1 MRRFLRKIGITSGE
15 RKNRSFAL
23 GMRTLALGLT
33 VLSFVWA
40 QKQKKVSAEPAAPTA
55 PTNLVEF
62 PKVEHDF
69 GKIKEED
76 RSATTRFSF
85 KNVSKDPVRI
95 LDVKASCGCTSPSW
109 SRDPIPPGKEG
120 FVEAMYSAWGR
131 PGAFTKTLTVRIRSD
146 KDTTRE
152 ETHVLT
158 IKGEVIPRPKGPED
172 FYPTKVGNLRF
183 GPANHVSFGTIKT
196 NERRSLTVTLYNDSD
211 KPMQLREFR
220 DVPKHIKVSYRS
232 PKATAAT
239 YTLPPKDTVQV
250 VVEYDAGAA
259 GDYGF
264 VYHML
269 KLPTDDATEADKP
282 FYVTANIEEYF
293 GELTEEELQQA
304 PRAEFSSTEYNYG
317 KIKAGEKV
325 VHEFR
330 LTNAGK
336 KPLIIR
342 KVKASCGCTAANPDK
357 SELKPGE
364 STTIKVTFDS
374 TGRSGRDSKS
384 VTVITN
390 DPRQPTTNL
399 IIQGEIEAVTK

>member
-1 MRRFLRKIGITSGE
+1 
-15 RKNRSFAL
+15 
-23 GMRTLALGLT
+23 MRTLAFAFSLLA
-33 VLSFVWA
+33 LLWA
-40 QKQKKVSAEPAAPTA
+40 QKKKDKKNESDGKVGEVAPTK
-55 PTNLVEF
+55 LVDF
-62 PKVEHDF
+62 PKIEHDF
-69 GKIKEED
+69 GKVKEED
-76 RSATTRFSF
+76 RTASTRFTF
-85 KNVSKDPVRI
+85 KNVSKDPIRI
-95 LDVKASCGCTSPSW
+95 IDVKTSCGCTSPNW
-109 SRDPIPPGKEG
+109 SKDPVTPGKEG
-120 FVEAMYSAWGR
+120 YVEAMYSAWGR
-131 PGAFTKTLTVRIRSD
+131 PGPFVKTLTVRLRSE
-146 KDTTRE
+146 KDTTKE

-158 IKGEVIPRPKGPED
+158 IKGEVLPRPKGPED

-196 NERRSLTVTLYNDSD
+196 NEKRTLSVTLYNDSD
-211 KPMQLREFR
+211 KPMELKEFR
-220 DVPKHIKVSYRS
+220 DVPKHIRVFYRS
-232 PKATAAT
+232 SKGDATT
-239 YTLPPKDTVQV
+239 YVLPPKDTVQV
-250 VVEYDAGAA
+250 AVEYDAGAA

-264 VYHML
+264 VYHLL
-269 KLPTDDATEADKP
+269 KLPTNDAAEADKP

-293 GELTEEELQQA
+293 GELTEEILKMA

-325 VHEFR
+325 THEFR
-330 LTNAGK
+330 ITNTGK

-374 TGRSGRDSKS
+374 TGRSGRDSKT

-399 IIQGEIEAVTK
+399 VIQGEIEAVAK

>member
-1 MRRFLRKIGITSGE
+1 
-15 RKNRSFAL
+15 
-23 GMRTLALGLT
+23 MRTLAIGFSLLT
-33 VLSFVWA
+33 LLWA
-40 QKQKKVSAEPAAPTA
+40 QKKKDKKADTEGKSVESAPAK
-55 PTNLVEF
+55 LVDF

-76 RSATTRFSF
+76 RTASTRFSF
-85 KNVSKDPVRI
+85 KNISKDPIRI
-95 LDVKASCGCTSPSW
+95 VDVKASCGCTSPNW
-109 SRDPIPPGKEG
+109 SKDIVSPGKEG
-120 FVEAMYSAWGR
+120 YVEAMYSSWGR
-131 PGAFTKTLTVRIRSD
+131 PGIFTKTLTVRIRSE
-146 KDTTRE
+146 KDTTKE

-158 IKGEVIPRPKGPED
+158 IKGEVLPRPKGPED

-196 NERRSLTVTLYNDSD
+196 NEKRTSSVTLYNDSD
-211 KPMQLREFR
+211 KPMELKEFR
-220 DVPKHIKVSYRS
+220 EVPKHIKVSYRTS
-232 PKATAAT
+232 KGDVSS
-239 YTLPPKDTVQV
+239 YNLPPKDTVQV

-264 VYHML
+264 VYHLL
-269 KLPTDDATEADKP
+269 KLPTNDAAEADKA

-293 GELTEEELQQA
+293 GELTEEALKVA
-304 PRAEFSSTEYNYG
+304 PRAEFSATEFNYG
-317 KIKAGEKV
+317 KIKAGDKV
-325 VHEFR
+325 THEFR
-330 LTNAGK
+330 ITNTGK

-374 TGRSGRDSKS
+374 TGRSGRDSKT

-399 IIQGEIEAVTK
+399 VIQGEIEAVAK

>member
-1 MRRFLRKIGITSGE
+1 
-15 RKNRSFAL
+15 
-23 GMRTLALGLT
+23 MRTLVLGLIG
-33 VLSFVWA
+33 LGLVWA
-40 QKQKKVSAEPAAPTA
+40 QKKEKKAEAQTAPAAA
-55 PTNLVEF
+55 VKLIDIS
-62 PKVEHDF
+62 KSEHDF

-76 RSATTRFSF
+76 RTATTRFTF

-95 LDVKASCGCTSPSW
+95 LDVKASCGCTSPNW
-109 SRDPIPPGKEG
+109 SKEPIAPGKEG
-120 FVEAMYSAWGR
+120 FIEAQYSAWGR
-131 PGAFTKTLTVRIRSD
+131 PGPFTKTLTVRVRSE
-146 KDTTRE
+146 KDTTKE

-196 NERRSLTVTLYNDSD
+196 NERRTLTATLYNDSD
-211 KPMQLREFR
+211 KPMQLQAFR
-220 DVPKHIKVSYRS
+220 DVPKHIKVSYRT
-232 PKATAAT
+232 PKGDLPT

-250 VVEYDAGAA
+250 AVEYDAGAA

-269 KLPTDDATEADKP
+269 KMPTDDAVEAEKP

-293 GELTEEELQQA
+293 GELTEEQLQEA
-304 PRAEFSSTEYNYG
+304 PKAEFSATEYNYG

-325 VHEFR
+325 TYDFR
-330 LTNAGK
+330 ITNVGK

-399 IIQGEIEAVTK
+399 IIHGEIEAVTK

>member
-1 MRRFLRKIGITSGE
+1 
-15 RKNRSFAL
+15 
-23 GMRTLALGLT
+23 MRTLLLGLA
-33 VLSFVWA
+33 VSALLWA
-40 QKQKKVSAEPAAPTA
+40 QKKKKAEASAPAGESAAPST
-55 PTNLVEF
+55 TTLISF
-62 PKVEHDF
+62 PKIEHDF

-76 RSATTRFSF
+76 RTATTRFSF
-85 KNVSKDPVRI
+85 KNTSKDPVKVV
-95 LDVKASCGCTSPSW
+95 DVKTSCGCTAPSW
-109 SRDPIPPGKEG
+109 SKESIAPGKEG
-120 FVEAMYSAWGR
+120 FVEAQYSTWGR
-131 PGAFTKTLTVRIRSD
+131 PGPFVKTLTVRVRSE
-146 KDTTRE
+146 KDTTKE
-152 ETHVLT
+152 ESHVLT

-172 FYPTKVGNLRF
+172 FYPTKVGSLRF
-183 GPANHVSFGTIKT
+183 GPANHVAFGTIKT
-196 NERRSLTVTLYNDSD
+196 NERKTLSVTLYNDSD
-211 KPMQLREFR
+211 KPLELRDFK
-220 DVPKHIKVSYRS
+220 DVPKHIKVSYRT
-232 PKATAAT
+232 PKGTQST
-239 YTLPPKDTVQV
+239 YVLPPKDTVQV

-269 KLPTDDATEADKP
+269 KLPTNDAVEAEKP

-293 GELTEEELQQA
+293 GELTEEQLKEA
-304 PRAEFSSTEYNYG
+304 PRAEFNTTEYNYG

-325 VHEFR
+325 VYEFR
-330 LTNAGK
+330 LTNTGK